1 MTPFIALGALLAIW
15 YAAVLAYALVSR
27 PRTLPPGPA
36 TAEFGPEPPA
46 VVNLLITRCRLTP
59 EAAEATLLDLAAR
72 RIVELHQPG
81 SDPADLLVRLRGPV
95 PDDLAPYERRVL
107 DRVRDIAGDRLTP
120 LREIHQRYA
129 DGGPRWL
136 QHLRSDVIADA
147 RARGLV
153 RQRLANPAI
162 FMLTVVFSL
171 VVGCWGVVPLA
182 PNGTDAASGAATFGL
197 IVGAGVATVFTAMVL
212 LMILVLHVRAPA
224 HTAAGRAVGS
234 RWLGFGRWLAGYE
247 SLADLPPAAV
257 ALWDRYLAYGVALGI
272 NPVAERALDL
282 RVGRTVT
289 VLSRATGQPRP
300 VRVRYPRDPLAYTQ
314 SGVRLVFSLGV
325 LAAWAAFWVYG
336 APRLGGW
343 PDALRWLAYAAGV
356 AFPGRALY
364 KVVRAS
370 ADKLAPRTVTGQVL
384 GIHPYQVGRDGTAM
398 FTQLV
403 VDDGRSDALRPW
415 LVRAD
420 RTTQV
425 RAGDVVRLRAQPWSG
440 YVLALN
446 MTHSD
451 STEPS
456 GGR

>member
-1 MTPFIALGALLAIW
+1 MTPFIALGAPLAIW
-15 YAAVLAYALVSR
+15 YAAVLAYALATR

-36 TAEFGPEPPA
+36 TSEFGPEPPA
-46 VVNLLITRCRLTP
+46 VVNLLVTRCRLTA
-59 EAAEATLLDLAAR
+59 EAADATLLDLAAR
-72 RIVELHQPG
+72 RVVELHQPG
-81 SDPADLLVRLRGPV
+81 ADPADLLVRLRGPV

-136 QHLRSDVIADA
+136 QHLRAEVIADA
-147 RARGLV
+147 RSRGLV
-153 RQRLANPAI
+153 RHRLANPLI
-162 FMLTVVFSL
+162 TVLTVVVALL
-171 VVGCWGVVPLA
+171 VACWGVVPLA
-182 PNGTDAASGAATFGL
+182 PEDGGAATFGV
-197 IVGAGVATVFTAMVL
+197 IVGAGVATLITAMIL
-212 LMILVLHVRAPA
+212 LMILVLHLRAPA

-257 ALWDRYLAYGVALGI
+257 ALWDRYLAYGVALGV

-343 PDALRWLAYAAGV
+343 PDPLRWLAYAAGV
-356 AFPGRALY
+356 AFPIRALY
-364 KVVRAS
+364 KVVRAG
-370 ADKLAPRTVTGQVL
+370 ADKLAPATVTGQVL
-384 GIHPYQVGRDGTAM
+384 GIHPYQIGRDGTAM

-403 VDDGRSDALRPW
+403 VDDGRSGTLRPW

-420 RTTQV
+420 RATEV

-440 YVLALN
+440 YVLTLDRLPA
-446 MTHSD
+446 
-451 STEPS
+451 
-456 GGR
+456 